1 MAQGNLPQTGYSS
14 SDQPVREL
22 FDAYYTEKLE
32 FPSNDVDAVLAYFGK
47 RGFGDRASASIA
59 STLLQ
64 QAKLDGV
71 PVFKLLDTLKGLDDS
86 QLSGLVAEIL
96 NYTRGKTSSLGFQVP
111 AENNIVESRNIEVF
125 ED

>member
-96 NYTRGKTSSLGFQVP
+96 NYTRSKTSSLGFQVP
-111 AENNIVESRNIEVF
+111 TENNIVESRNIEVF

>member
-1 MAQGNLPQTGYSS
+1 MTQGNLPQTGYSS
-14 SDQPVREL
+14 SDEPVREL

-64 QAKLDGV
+64 QAKLDDV
-71 PVFKLLDTLKGLDDS
+71 PVFKLLDTLKGLNDS

-96 NYTRGKTSSLGFQVP
+96 NYTRGKTSSLGFQVS

>member
-1 MAQGNLPQTGYSS
+1 MTQGNLPQTGYSS
-14 SDQPVREL
+14 SDEPVREL

-32 FPSNDVDAVLAYFGK
+32 LPSNDVDAVLAYFGK

-64 QAKLDGV
+64 QAKLDDV
-71 PVFKLLDTLKGLDDS
+71 PVFKLLDTLKGLNDS

-96 NYTRGKTSSLGFQVP
+96 NYTRGKTSSLGFQVS

>member
-64 QAKLDGV
+64 QAKLDSV

-96 NYTRGKTSSLGFQVP
+96 NYTRGKTSSLGFQVSTQ
-111 AENNIVESRNIEVF
+111 NNIVESRNIEVF

>member
-64 QAKLDGV
+64 QAKLDSV
-71 PVFKLLDTLKGLDDS
+71 PVFKLLDTLKGFDDS

>member
-1 MAQGNLPQTGYSS
+1 MTQGNLPQTGYSS
-14 SDQPVREL
+14 SDEPVREL

-64 QAKLDGV
+64 QAKLDNV
-71 PVFKLLDTLKGLDDS
+71 PVFKLLDTLKGLNDS

-96 NYTRGKTSSLGFQVP
+96 NYTRGKTSSLGFQVS

>member
-1 MAQGNLPQTGYSS
+1 MTQGNLPQTGYSS

-64 QAKLDGV
+64 QAKLDSV

-96 NYTRGKTSSLGFQVP
+96 NYTRGKTSSLGFQVSTQ
-111 AENNIVESRNIEVF
+111 NNIVESRNIEVF